1 VLPSTETTGLCF
13 SPAASTVL
21 GTSSFMGS
29 PQQIMGTPE
38 LWTMPARLPQ
48 WVQTKNFN
56 SFMVFSPFVSMV
68 SRAAGR
74 GLWFV
79 VCGEDVFPL
88 PIVLVYPI
96 LPLKSVTTSPW
107 GAAQAS
113 AVLQQPEMPDRFP
126 DAVLVHAGGDVVG
139 RRLDGRGRVA
149 HGHPDAGG
157 AQHLD
162 V

>member
-1 VLPSTETTGLCF
+1 
-13 SPAASTVL
+13 
-21 GTSSFMGS
+21 
-29 PQQIMGTPE
+29 
-38 LWTMPARLPQ
+38 MPARLLQ

-79 VCGEDVFPL
+79 VCGEEVFPL
-88 PIVLVYPI
+88 PMVLVYPI

-113 AVLQQPEMPDRFP
+113 AVFQQPEMLDRFP

-139 RRLDGRGRVA
+139 RRLDSRGRVA

-157 AQHLD
+157 AQHLED
-162 V
+162 RKSVVQGESGDLVGGLESKREKIKCG